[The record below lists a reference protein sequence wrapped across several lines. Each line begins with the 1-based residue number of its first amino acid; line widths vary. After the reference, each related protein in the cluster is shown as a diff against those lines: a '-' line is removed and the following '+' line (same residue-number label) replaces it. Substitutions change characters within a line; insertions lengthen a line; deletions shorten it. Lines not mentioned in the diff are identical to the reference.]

1 MMNYYV
7 MKNNVQQGP
16 FSEEDMEVMYIA
28 SRLPD
33 STPVWYEGSENWI
46 RFCEAP
52 VFEAFKSRKRRN
64 TFLCMISLPIITIPL
79 CFIPFLCLLNYLF
92 ELVLFGYMVLF
103 GWREIVSVTKNIK
116 NSDNKK
122 YDIFLLYGGLF
133 LFICEILGLS
143 IAILKESKCISSQIV
158 ESVISWSPFLL
169 WVVLAIYSGGWK
181 EILSAWRKIFFAFKK
196 AHILAKQFK

>member
-1 MMNYYV
+1 MNYYV

-28 SRLPD
+28 RRLPG

-46 RFCEAP
+46 RFCDAP

-64 TFLCMISLPIITIPL
+64 AFLCMISLPIITIPL
-79 CFIPFLCLLNYLF
+79 GFIPFLCLLKYLF
-92 ELVLFGYMVLF
+92 ELVLFGYMGLF

-133 LFICEILGLS
+133 QIICEILVLS
-143 IAILKESKCISSQIV
+143 IRILVDSKCISSPIV
-158 ESVISWSPFLL
+158 VRVICWSPLLL

-196 AHILAKQFK
+196 ARVLTQQFK

>member
-1 MMNYYV
+1 MNYYV
-7 MKNNVQQGP
+7 VKNNVQQGP

-64 TFLCMISLPIITIPL
+64 TFLCMISLLIITIPL
-79 CFIPFLCLLNYLF
+79 GLISFLCLLKYLF
-92 ELVLFGYMVLF
+92 ELVLFGYMGLF

-133 LFICEILGLS
+133 PFICGILGLS
-143 IAILKESKCISSQIV
+143 IAILEDSKCISSPIV
-158 ESVISWSPFLL
+158 MSVISWSPFLL

-196 AHILAKQFK
+196 ARILAKQFK

>member
-1 MMNYYV
+1 MNYYV

-28 SRLPD
+28 RRLLG

-52 VFEAFKSRKRRN
+52 VFEAFESRKKRN
-64 TFLCMISLPIITIPL
+64 IFLCMISLYIFPIQIPYFFIVFAFYIL
-79 CFIPFLCLLNYLF
+79 C
-92 ELVLFGYMVLF
+92 F
-103 GWREIVSVTKNIK
+103 GWREIVSVAKNIK

-122 YDIFLLYGGLF
+122 YDIFLLCGGLQQVIGLLSCF
-133 LFICEILGLS
+133 LIPILDKHLENIDLIGIICALPR
-143 IAILKESKCISSQIV
+143 V
-158 ESVISWSPFLL
+158 VLL
-169 WVVLAIYSGGWK
+169 LVLAIYSGGWK
-181 EILSAWRKIFFAFKK
+181 EILSAWRRIFFAFKK

>member
-1 MMNYYV
+1 MNYYV

-64 TFLCMISLPIITIPL
+64 IFLCMISLG
-79 CFIPFLCLLNYLF
+79 FIPFLLFLLVF
-92 ELVLFGYMVLF
+92 FGYIVLF

-133 LFICEILGLS
+133 PFIWIPVFL
-143 IAILKESKCISSQIV
+143 IAIKCISSQIV
-158 ESVISWSPFLL
+158 VSVISLSPFLL

>member
-1 MMNYYV
+1 MNYYV

-28 SRLPD
+28 RRLPD

-79 CFIPFLCLLNYLF
+79 GFIQFLCLLKYLF
-92 ELVLFGYMVLF
+92 ELVLFGYMGLF

-133 LFICEILGLS
+133 QIISEILYLS
-143 IAILKESKCISSQIV
+143 IRILIDSKCISSPTV
-158 ESVISWSPFLL
+158 VSVICWSPLLL

>member
-1 MMNYYV
+1 MNYYV

-64 TFLCMISLPIITIPL
+64 TFLCMISLPIISIPL
-79 CFIPFLCLLNYLF
+79 LFIPFLCLLNDLF
-92 ELVLFGYMVLF
+92 SLVFFGYMVLF

-133 LFICEILGLS
+133 QIIREIFGLS
-143 IAILKESKCISSQIV
+143 IAILEDSISSLIV
-158 ESVISWSPFLL
+158 VSVISWSLFLL
-169 WVVLAIYSGGWK
+169 WVILAIYSSGWK
-181 EILSAWRKIFFAFKK
+181 EILSAWRRIFFAFKE
-196 AHILAKQFK
+196 ARVLTQQFK

>member
-33 STPVWYEGSENWI
+33 STSVWYEGSENWI

-64 TFLCMISLPIITIPL
+64 TFLCMIS
-79 CFIPFLCLLNYLF
+79 
-92 ELVLFGYMVLF
+92 
-103 GWREIVSVTKNIK
+103 
-116 NSDNKK
+116 
-122 YDIFLLYGGLF
+122 
-133 LFICEILGLS
+133 
-143 IAILKESKCISSQIV
+143 
-158 ESVISWSPFLL
+158 
-169 WVVLAIYSGGWK
+169 
-181 EILSAWRKIFFAFKK
+181 
-196 AHILAKQFK
+196 